1 VALGLG
7 AVWAAARG
15 ADAAPWVAA
24 GVLSDALDA
33 TVLLTE
39 WETLPEGKRLP
50 GVLAALGA
58 GAAGIALMS
67 GGRASRAE
75 VG

>member
-1 VALGLG
+1 MH
-7 AVWAAARG
+7 
-15 ADAAPWVAA
+15 
-24 GVLSDALDA
+24 LDA

-58 GAAGIALMS
+58 GVAGIAILARRGS
-67 GGRASRAE
+67 GGRGTSA
-75 VG
+75 